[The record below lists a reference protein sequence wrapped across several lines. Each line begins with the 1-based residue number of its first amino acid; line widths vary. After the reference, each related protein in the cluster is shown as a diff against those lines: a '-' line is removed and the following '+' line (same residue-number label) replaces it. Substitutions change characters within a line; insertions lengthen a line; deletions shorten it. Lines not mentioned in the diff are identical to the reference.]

1 MNKAVVLIPQ
11 LPRTQLN
18 SHEFKRHLADTE
30 TVAALRINGVKLIN
44 HKPIKKPRAADVV
57 LSCKVLSDIER
68 MPLYELTNKGEII
81 SNSSPL
87 IDHSQVLKGN
97 ANGLNVN
104 LIFPV
109 NMGVIPMGQP
119 GIFVDNTM
127 EFYDILNSILQN
139 KQMISSNN
147 ECEIRL
153 NVKAM
158 KEVLPGSIFRIKAVY
173 SDEGLYIKL
182 VGGRNGD
189 ME

>member
-1 MNKAVVLIPQ
+1 
-11 LPRTQLN
+11 
-18 SHEFKRHLADTE
+18 
-30 TVAALRINGVKLIN
+30 
-44 HKPIKKPRAADVV
+44 
-57 LSCKVLSDIER
+57 
-68 MPLYELTNKGEII
+68 
-81 SNSSPL
+81 
-87 IDHSQVLKGN
+87 
-97 ANGLNVN
+97 
-104 LIFPV
+104 
-109 NMGVIPMGQP
+109 MGQP

-153 NVKAM
+153 NVKTM

-173 SDEGLYIKL
+173 SEEGLYIKL

>member
-1 MNKAVVLIPQ
+1 MNKSVVLIPQ

-18 SHEFKRHLADTE
+18 SYEFKRHLADTE
-30 TVAALRINGVKLIN
+30 TAAVLRINGVKLIN
-44 HKPIKKPRAADVV
+44 HKPIKKPRTADVV
-57 LSCKVLSDIER
+57 LSCKVLSDVER
-68 MPLYELTNKGEII
+68 MPLYELTSNGEII

-147 ECEIRL
+147 DCEIRL
-153 NVKAM
+153 NVKTM
-158 KEVLPGSIFRIKAVY
+158 KDILPGSSFSIKAVY